1 MANFN
6 KITLIGTLDSE
17 IDEKTTTQG
26 HNVANFQLTVKRPSN
41 PNTAVGIEKTD
52 TFTVVCWNELATK
65 AIELKQNS
73 LLLVEGRI
81 NTRTFDTQDGIRKWI
96 TEIEARNVTPFDNTL
111 LNADAADTAFS
122 DAQTL
127 NTAAFEESQ
136 EKEPEFNFDDAPAD
150 IAQAINHTE
159 ENSTE
164 DVPF

>member
-26 HNVANFQLTVKRPSN
+26 HNVATFQLTVKRPSN
-41 PNTAVGIEKTD
+41 PNTAVGMEKTD
-52 TFTVVCWNELATK
+52 VFTIVCWNELATK
-65 AIELKQNS
+65 TLGFGQNS

-81 NTRTFDTQDGIRKWI
+81 NTRTFDTQDGVRKWV
-96 TEIEARNVTPFDNTL
+96 TEIEARNITTFDNAA
-111 LNADAADTAFS
+111 LNSETSESAFTDAG
-122 DAQTL
+122 TL
-127 NTAAFEESQ
+127 NSPAFEESK

-150 IAQAINHTE
+150 IAQAVTHTQ